1 MQAFDVVQYKLDYP
15 QFVNIANAIITNK
28 YNYIAL
34 AKSQWVF
41 TYFTDANQQY
51 YWSCIVLSH
60 ILSIEYGFD
69 GSGISGLIG
78 RITSASEDN
87 VSASSEFN
95 MPISNGSA
103 WWNQTNYGAEV
114 WSLWCSN
121 GVAQYISGC

>member
-1 MQAFDVVQYKLDYP
+1 MQTFDVVQYKLDYP
-15 QFVNIANAIITNK
+15 QFVNIANGIITNK

-69 GSGISGLIG
+69 GSGINGLIG
-78 RITSASEDN
+78 RIISASEDN
-87 VSASSEFN
+87 VSASTEFN

-114 WSLWCSN
+114 WSLWCAN
-121 GVAQYISGC
+121 GVAKYISGC

>member
-1 MQAFDVVQYKLDYP
+1 MQAFDVAQYKLDYP
-15 QFVNIANAIITNK
+15 QFANISNTILIDK

-41 TYFTDANQQY
+41 IYFTDVKQQY

-60 ILSIEYGFD
+60 ILTIDYGFD
-69 GSGISGLIG
+69 GSGTNGLIG
-78 RITSASEDN
+78 RINSASEDN

-95 MPISNGSA
+95 MPISNGAA
-103 WWNQTNYGAEV
+103 WWNQTSYGAEI

-121 GVAQYISGC
+121 GVAMYISGY